1 MRAQGQ
7 TQTEAQAAQP
17 RRPAAGD
24 AASPD
29 EVTEASLLDA
39 LHQLLLEHRDPAP
52 GAARSHRRN
61 RTCDDVRNNFS
72 RVQPRPLSAAS
83 TTTSVLSP
91 VIMAM
96 QAEMARRGAIN
107 EAENEDQDQDQDA
120 PAPGV
125 LSAPAATSGA
135 LAAGTLHALESPLPS
150 ASLIE
155 ALSATRS
162 PMSHPQHLHGTRPF
176 SSPGHRGRVLAPARS
191 NSIVPVRAAP
201 DESIRG
207 RHGLRRHRLLP
218 SKRHVLT
225 QDTQGRV
232 SLWDIMLC
240 RRLHVFPES
249 AEAAASSAQFPGV
262 FGTDF
267 DTVATA
273 IAPDPEAISS
283 WCHVDTHTGSL
294 TVHLDEAS
302 VWSAEVHVDE
312 VDGVSQETV
321 NAMGDHERVNIGQWM
336 LKRLFL
342 GYTRARVK
350 QGPLP
355 PQDAALLNRWA
366 AQIPAGEVVSVRPQ
380 GQPPLQ
386 TPYPLNGTPQPPQA
400 AHDGGTEG
408 KRPAPSIASSL
419 SPGRTSDADIPSG
432 GSAGKFLNRL
442 RSMRMR
448 KQRSTLST
456 STSSRSPLMDAAT
469 LSPENEDGTGQQ
481 DRAPAR
487 PNVTRTTSA
496 PGVVPNGASKTAS
509 AADGRASANQLA
521 HDDFAE
527 WAGPRFPTDTE
538 RSVALLQAVATPWDQ
553 LYSPVVCPRLPLP
566 RNVTIQIFQECVDA
580 SGPYCIYRCVADTIG
595 SRAPGDSFM
604 SAFCITDDLLLS
616 FELCMPA
623 WLTDFLL
630 FNRLPAAY
638 QEPAK
643 IAFVLGPSPAST
655 LPPLPNPN
663 ARLVANRMLR
673 ARKLAI
679 YVVEKLGLPL
689 MDRPPASYVGAVE
702 TCMRAYASAPEQPA
716 PPAASTDNAYASA
729 FARAGETLSEAELAA
744 LDDVVRW
751 QGAQRAAGEGAA
763 ANYQGRPELYVAL
776 LCKDKHVPPK
786 HTLATIKASI
796 WKSSS
801 DVQIHYEWAGF
812 IKKRVARAQHIRQQS
827 PEQ

>member
-1 MRAQGQ
+1 SELVLSGSSDTTVKLWSMRMRRCLSTFSQHRDSVWALYSTHPRLQTFYSASRDGLVAKTIGAGAGVDDAPGHRRPSLTPFGAAGDTHTGPEVLCVAVAQESQGVVRLVAADDTYIWTATKGTELNRWLDVSMRAQGQ

-39 LHQLLLEHRDPAP
+39 LHQLQLEHRDPAP

-283 WCHVDTHTGSL
+283 WCHVDTRTGSL

-419 SPGRTSDADIPSG
+419 V
-432 GSAGKFLNRL
+432 
-442 RSMRMR
+442 
-448 KQRSTLST
+448 ST
-456 STSSRSPLMDAAT
+456 AA
-469 LSPENEDGTGQQ
+469 Q
-481 DRAPAR
+481 
-487 PNVTRTTSA
+487 
-496 PGVVPNGASKTAS
+496 
-509 AADGRASANQLA
+509 
-521 HDDFAE
+521 
-527 WAGPRFPTDTE
+527 
-538 RSVALLQAVATPWDQ
+538 
-553 LYSPVVCPRLPLP
+553 
-566 RNVTIQIFQECVDA
+566 
-580 SGPYCIYRCVADTIG
+580 
-595 SRAPGDSFM
+595 
-604 SAFCITDDLLLS
+604 
-616 FELCMPA
+616 
-623 WLTDFLL
+623 
-630 FNRLPAAY
+630 
-638 QEPAK
+638 
-643 IAFVLGPSPAST
+643 
-655 LPPLPNPN
+655 
-663 ARLVANRMLR
+663 
-673 ARKLAI
+673 
-679 YVVEKLGLPL
+679 LGL
-689 MDRPPASYVGAVE
+689 S
-702 TCMRAYASAPEQPA
+702 
-716 PPAASTDNAYASA
+716 
-729 FARAGETLSEAELAA
+729 
-744 LDDVVRW
+744 
-751 QGAQRAAGEGAA
+751 
-763 ANYQGRPELYVAL
+763 
-776 LCKDKHVPPK
+776 
-786 HTLATIKASI
+786 
-796 WKSSS
+796 
-801 DVQIHYEWAGF
+801 
-812 IKKRVARAQHIRQQS
+812 
-827 PEQ
+827 